1 MSWSL
6 GANSRVARAP
16 HPVCGEVLH
25 IRLTLDFGC
34 HLSCNKLEC
43 HARCMGRCFSFA
55 WLRRSPSWLDHVLLS
70 LIPASFSFSSLGC
83 EWCLFFLQHTPLE
96 LPSPGVRRGALN
108 WLASWESFGLV
119 RPFTINHM
127 SWFCLV
133 SRYMAMKVFRI
144 KFNTCPFVSLSCY
157 VLGCLGAWCCS

>member
-55 WLRRSPSWLDHVLLS
+55 WLRRSPSWLDH
-70 LIPASFSFSSLGC
+70 
-83 EWCLFFLQHTPLE
+83 HTPLE

-133 SRYMAMKVFRI
+133 SRYMVMKVFRI